1 MDWKK
6 NLNLYGLP
14 DKVIIILVA
23 LVFLSSVAEMIGI
36 GMFLPI
42 FEFINSQAEPGGNV
56 DPDGVLHYIN
66 AFLIQFGVDPSF
78 VILLLI
84 TFTMFLVS
92 KIIMYVVSYTKAYY
106 LGKITR
112 DMRNKLLKKYLSASS
127 KYYDRVDMGHFVN
140 SNISELG
147 PAVTGV
153 MTPINLIVTSFS
165 AIGSIALLF
174 ILSYQLTIAS
184 VIIIVL
190 SMVYPYR
197 WVKATTGAGK
207 KNSRFNSKTTS
218 FLLGRLRSPRL
229 VRLSGTADSEMH
241 EYSYLTEK
249 QRQLML
255 IVHVL
260 KARVNLVLEPVVIG
274 ISLVMLYFSMMVL
287 KLELSVVILFMA
299 VTVRIVP
306 IINSLVGQVQGY
318 NKSKGPILF
327 INNLLADLDSD
338 RDFSMDINQ
347 SSKYVDKFRDIES
360 IDLNKIFYK
369 YSEDESFALN
379 NVSFSIKKSSITAI
393 IGPSGSGKSTLVD
406 IISGYRHPTSGKLLI
421 NKIVSDN
428 FGSSLLSSLISY
440 VPQEP
445 QIFDGT
451 IYSHISYGLSNTTIE
466 KVKNAAILSGAY
478 EFIKNLPDE
487 FNTLMIDNGSN
498 FSGGQKRK
506 IDIAR
511 SLMKDTPILILD
523 EPTSGLDLFSEK
535 DFIKIM
541 NNIRQNTNK
550 IIIIISH
557 QPRVVINADQIIIL
571 ENGSV
576 IGCGTHTSLLS
587 TNNWYRKMTSDSYL

>member
-1 MDWKK
+1 
-6 NLNLYGLP
+6 
-14 DKVIIILVA
+14 
-23 LVFLSSVAEMIGI
+23 
-36 GMFLPI
+36 
-42 FEFINSQAEPGGNV
+42 
-56 DPDGVLHYIN
+56 
-66 AFLIQFGVDPSF
+66 
-78 VILLLI
+78 
-84 TFTMFLVS
+84 
-92 KIIMYVVSYTKAYY
+92 
-106 LGKITR
+106 
-112 DMRNKLLKKYLSASS
+112 
-127 KYYDRVDMGHFVN
+127 
-140 SNISELG
+140 
-147 PAVTGV
+147 
-153 MTPINLIVTSFS
+153 
-165 AIGSIALLF
+165 
-174 ILSYQLTIAS
+174 
-184 VIIIVL
+184 
-190 SMVYPYR
+190 
-197 WVKATTGAGK
+197 
-207 KNSRFNSKTTS
+207 
-218 FLLGRLRSPRL
+218 
-229 VRLSGTADSEMH
+229 
-241 EYSYLTEK
+241 
-249 QRQLML
+249 
-255 IVHVL
+255 
-260 KARVNLVLEPVVIG
+260 
-274 ISLVMLYFSMMVL
+274 
-287 KLELSVVILFMA
+287 MA

>member
-1 MDWKK
+1 
-6 NLNLYGLP
+6 
-14 DKVIIILVA
+14 
-23 LVFLSSVAEMIGI
+23 
-36 GMFLPI
+36 
-42 FEFINSQAEPGGNV
+42 
-56 DPDGVLHYIN
+56 
-66 AFLIQFGVDPSF
+66 
-78 VILLLI
+78 
-84 TFTMFLVS
+84 
-92 KIIMYVVSYTKAYY
+92 
-106 LGKITR
+106 
-112 DMRNKLLKKYLSASS
+112 
-127 KYYDRVDMGHFVN
+127 
-140 SNISELG
+140 
-147 PAVTGV
+147 
-153 MTPINLIVTSFS
+153 
-165 AIGSIALLF
+165 
-174 ILSYQLTIAS
+174 
-184 VIIIVL
+184 
-190 SMVYPYR
+190 
-197 WVKATTGAGK
+197 
-207 KNSRFNSKTTS
+207 
-218 FLLGRLRSPRL
+218 
-229 VRLSGTADSEMH
+229 
-241 EYSYLTEK
+241 
-249 QRQLML
+249 
-255 IVHVL
+255 
-260 KARVNLVLEPVVIG
+260 
-274 ISLVMLYFSMMVL
+274 
-287 KLELSVVILFMA
+287 MA
-299 VTVRIVP
+299 VTMRIVP

-318 NKSKGPILF
+318 NKTKGPISF

-347 SSKYVDKFRDIES
+347 SPQYVDKFRDIES
-360 IDLNKIFYK
+360 IELNKIFYK

-440 VPQEP
+440 VPQDP

-478 EFIKNLPDE
+478 EFIKNLPDK
-487 FNTLMIDNGSN
+487 FNTLIIDNGSN
-498 FSGGQKRK
+498 FSGGQKQK

-511 SLMKDTPILILD
+511 ALMKDTPILILD

-535 DFIKIM
+535 DFIKII

-571 ENGSV
+571 ENGSI

>member
-14 DKVIIILVA
+14 DKVIIFLIT
-23 LVFLSSVAEMIGI
+23 LVFFSSFAEIIGI

-42 FEFINSQAEPGGNV
+42 FEFINSQAEPGGSV
-56 DPDGVLHYIN
+56 DPNGVLNYIN
-66 AFLIQFGVDPSF
+66 AFLIQFGVEPSF

-84 TFTMFLVS
+84 TFSMFLVS
-92 KIIMYVVSYTKAYY
+92 KVILYVVSYIKAYY

-112 DMRNKLLKKYLSASS
+112 DMRDNLLKKYLSASS
-127 KYYDRVDMGHFVN
+127 KYYDRVDIGDFVN

-153 MTPINLIVTSFS
+153 MTPINLIVTAFS

-184 VIIIVL
+184 VIIIVF
-190 SMVYPYR
+190 SMLYPYR

-229 VRLSGTADSEMH
+229 VRLSGTADSEMQ
-241 EYSYLTEK
+241 EYSFLTEK
-249 QRQLML
+249 QRQLTL

-274 ISLVMLYFSMMVL
+274 ISLVMLYFSMFVL

-306 IINSLVGQVQGY
+306 IINSLVGQIQGY
-318 NKSKGPILF
+318 NKTKGPILF
-327 INNLLADLDSD
+327 INNLLADLDSN
-338 RDFSMDINQ
+338 RDFSMNINQ
-347 SSKYVDKFRDIES
+347 SSKYDDKFRDIES
-360 IDLNKIFYK
+360 IELDKIFYK
-369 YSEDESFALN
+369 YSEGGSFALS
-379 NVSFSIKKSSITAI
+379 NVSFSIKESSINAI

-406 IISGYRHPTSGKLLI
+406 VISGYRHPTSGKLLI

-428 FGSSLLSSLISY
+428 FGSSLLPSLISY
-440 VPQEP
+440 VPQDP

-478 EFIKNLPDE
+478 EFIKNLPDK
-487 FNTLMIDNGSN
+487 FNTLIIDNGSN
-498 FSGGQKRK
+498 FSGGQKQK

-511 SLMKDTPILILD
+511 ALLKDTPILILD

-535 DFIKIM
+535 DLFKIIS
-541 NNIRQNTNK
+541 NIRQNTNK

-557 QPRVVINADQIIIL
+557 QPRAVINADQIIIL
-571 ENGSV
+571 ENGSI

-587 TNNWYRKMTSDSYL
+587 TNSWYRKLTSGS

>member
-14 DKVIIILVA
+14 DKVIIFLIT
-23 LVFLSSVAEMIGI
+23 LVFFSSFAEIIGI

-42 FEFINSQAEPGGNV
+42 FEFINSQAKPGGTV
-56 DPDGVLHYIN
+56 DPNGVLNYIN
-66 AFLIQFGVDPSF
+66 AFLIQFGVEPSF
-78 VILLLI
+78 LILLLI
-84 TFTMFLVS
+84 TFSMFLVS
-92 KIIMYVVSYTKAYY
+92 KVILYVVSYIKAYY
-106 LGKITR
+106 LGKIIR
-112 DMRNKLLKKYLSASS
+112 DMRDNLLKKYLSASS
-127 KYYDRVDMGHFVN
+127 KYYDRVDIGDFVN

-153 MTPINLIVTSFS
+153 MTPINLIVTAFS

-184 VIIIVL
+184 VIIIVF
-190 SMVYPYR
+190 SMLYPYR

-229 VRLSGTADSEMH
+229 VRLSGTADSEMQ
-241 EYSYLTEK
+241 EYSFLTEK
-249 QRQLML
+249 QRQLTL
-255 IVHVL
+255 IVHLL
-260 KARVNLVLEPVVIG
+260 KARVNLVLEPLVIG
-274 ISLVMLYFSMMVL
+274 VSLVMLYFSMFVL

-318 NKSKGPILF
+318 NKTRGPILF
-327 INNLLADLDSD
+327 INNLLADLDSN

-347 SSKYVDKFRDIES
+347 SSKYDNKFRDIES
-360 IDLNKIFYK
+360 IELDKIFYK
-369 YSEDESFALN
+369 YSEGDSFALSN
-379 NVSFSIKKSSITAI
+379 ISFSIKKSSITAI

-406 IISGYRHPTSGKLLI
+406 IISGYRHPNSGKLLI

-428 FGSSLLSSLISY
+428 FGSSLLLSLISY
-440 VPQEP
+440 VPQDP

-451 IYSHISYGLSNTTIE
+451 IYSHISYGLSNTSIE

-478 EFIKNLPDE
+478 EFIKNLPDK
-487 FNTLMIDNGSN
+487 FNTLIIDNGSN
-498 FSGGQKRK
+498 FSGGQKQK

-511 SLMKDTPILILD
+511 ALMKDTPMLILD

-535 DFIKIM
+535 DFIKII

-557 QPRVVINADQIIIL
+557 QARVVINADQIIIL

-576 IGCGTHTSLLS
+576 IGCGTHKSLLS
-587 TNNWYRKMTSDSYL
+587 TNNWYRKMTSDS

>member
-14 DKVIIILVA
+14 DKVIISLVA
-23 LVFLSSVAEMIGI
+23 LVFFSSFAEIIGI

-42 FEFINSQAEPGGNV
+42 FEFINSQAEPGGTI
-56 DPDGVLHYIN
+56 DPNGVLNYIN
-66 AFLIQFGVDPSF
+66 TFIIQFGVEPSF

-84 TFTMFLVS
+84 TFTMFVVS
-92 KIIMYVVSYTKAYY
+92 KVILYVVSYIKAYY

-112 DMRNKLLKKYLSASS
+112 DMRDKLLKKYLSASS
-127 KYYDRVDMGHFVN
+127 KYYDRVDIGHFVN

-153 MTPINLIVTSFS
+153 MTPINLIVTAFS

-184 VIIIVL
+184 VIIIVF
-190 SMVYPYR
+190 SMLYPYR
-197 WVKATTGAGK
+197 WVKATTGAGI

-229 VRLSGTADSEMH
+229 VRLSATTDSEMQ

-249 QRQLML
+249 QRQLTL

-274 ISLVMLYFSMMVL
+274 ISLVMLYFSMIVL

-318 NKSKGPILF
+318 KKTRGPILF
-327 INNLLADLDSD
+327 INNLLADLDSN
-338 RDFSMDINQ
+338 RDFSMDIDQ
-347 SSKYVDKFRDIES
+347 SSKYDDKFRDIEL
-360 IDLNKIFYK
+360 IELDKIFYQ

-379 NVSFSIKKSSITAI
+379 NVSFSINKSSINAI

-428 FGSSLLSSLISY
+428 FGSSLLPSLISY
-440 VPQEP
+440 VPQDP
-445 QIFDGT
+445 QIFDGS
-451 IYSHISYGLSNTTIE
+451 IYSHISYGLSNTSIE

-478 EFIKNLPDE
+478 EFIKNLPDK
-487 FNTLMIDNGSN
+487 FNTLIIDNGSN
-498 FSGGQKRK
+498 FSGGQKQK

-511 SLMKDTPILILD
+511 ALMKDTPILILD

-535 DFIKIM
+535 DLFKII

-557 QPRVVINADQIIIL
+557 QPRAVINADQIIIL
-571 ENGSV
+571 ENGSI

-587 TNNWYRKMTSDSYL
+587 TNSWYRKLTSGS

>member
-42 FEFINSQAEPGGNV
+42 FEFINSQAESGGNV
-56 DPDGVLHYIN
+56 DLDGVLHYIN

-127 KYYDRVDMGHFVN
+127 NYYDRVDMGHFVN

-147 PAVTGV
+147 PAITGV
-153 MTPINLIVTSFS
+153 MTPINLIVTAFS

-184 VIIIVL
+184 VILIVL
-190 SMVYPYR
+190 SMIFPYR

-207 KNSRFNSKTTS
+207 KNSRFNSRTTS

-229 VRLSGTADSEMH
+229 VRLSGTADSEIH
-241 EYSYLTEK
+241 EYSCLTEK
-249 QRQLML
+249 QRELTL
-255 IVHVL
+255 IVHLL
-260 KARVNLVLEPVVIG
+260 KARVNLVLEPLVIG
-274 ISLVMLYFSMMVL
+274 ISLVMLYFSMIVL
-287 KLELSVVILFMA
+287 KLEISVVILFMA

-318 NKSKGPILF
+318 NKTRGPISF
-327 INNLLADLDSD
+327 INDLLADLDSN

-347 SSKYVDKFRDIES
+347 SSKDVDKFRDIES
-360 IDLNKIFYK
+360 IELYKIFYK
-369 YSEDESFALN
+369 YSEDEPFALN
-379 NVSFSIKKSSITAI
+379 NVLFSIKKSSITAI

-406 IISGYRHPTSGKLLI
+406 IISGYRHPTSGQLLI

-440 VPQEP
+440 VPQDP

-466 KVKNAAILSGAY
+466 KVKDAAILSGAY
-478 EFIKNLPDE
+478 EFIKNLPNK

-498 FSGGQKRK
+498 FSGGQKQK

-511 SLMKDTPILILD
+511 ALMKDTPILILD

-535 DFIKIM
+535 DFIKII
-541 NNIRQNTNK
+541 NNIRKNTNK
-550 IIIIISH
+550 IILIISH

-571 ENGSV
+571 ENGSI

-587 TNNWYRKMTSDSYL
+587 TNNWYRKMTSSSYL

>member
-1 MDWKK
+1 MIWKK

-14 DKVIIILVA
+14 DKVIIILVT
-23 LVFLSSVAEMIGI
+23 LVFLSSLTEMIGI

-42 FEFINSQAEPGGNV
+42 FEFINSQAEPGGSV
-56 DPDGVLHYIN
+56 DPNGVLNYIN
-66 AFLIQFGVDPSF
+66 SFLIQLGVNPSF
-78 VILLLI
+78 AILLLI

-92 KIIMYVVSYTKAYY
+92 KIIMYGVSYIKAYY

-112 DMRNKLLKKYLSASS
+112 DMRDKLLKKYLSASS
-127 KYYDRVDMGHFVN
+127 KYYDRVDIGDFVN

-153 MTPINLIVTSFS
+153 MTPINLIVSAFS
-165 AIGSIALLF
+165 ALGSIALLF

-184 VIIIVL
+184 VIIIVF
-190 SMVYPYR
+190 SMLYPYR
-197 WVKATTGAGK
+197 WVKATTGAGIK
-207 KNSRFNSKTTS
+207 SSRFNSKTTS
-218 FLLGRLRSPRL
+218 FLLSRLRSPRL
-229 VRLSGTADSEMH
+229 VRLSGTADSEMQ
-241 EYSYLTEK
+241 EYSFLTEK
-249 QRQLML
+249 QRQLIL
-255 IVHVL
+255 IVHLL

-274 ISLVMLYFSMMVL
+274 ISLVMLYFSMFIL

-306 IINSLVGQVQGY
+306 IINTLVSQVQGY
-318 NKSKGPILF
+318 NKTKGPIMF
-327 INNLLADLDSD
+327 INNLLADLDSN

-347 SSKYVDKFRDIES
+347 SSKYDDKFRDIES
-360 IDLNKIFYK
+360 IELDKIFYK
-369 YSEDESFALN
+369 YSEGNSFALS
-379 NVSFSIKKSSITAI
+379 NVSFSMKESSINAI

-406 IISGYRHPTSGKLLI
+406 IISGYRHPNSGKLLI

-428 FGSSLLSSLISY
+428 FGSSLLPSLISY
-440 VPQEP
+440 VPQDP
-445 QIFDGT
+445 QIFDGS
-451 IYSHISYGLSNTTIE
+451 IYSHISYGLSNTSIK

-478 EFIKNLPDE
+478 EFIKNLPDK
-487 FNTLMIDNGSN
+487 FNTLIIDNGSN
-498 FSGGQKRK
+498 FSGGQKQK

-511 SLMKDTPILILD
+511 ALMKDTPILILD

-535 DFIKIM
+535 DLFKII

-557 QPRVVINADQIIIL
+557 QPRAVINADQIIIL
-571 ENGSV
+571 ENGSI

-587 TNNWYRKMTSDSYL
+587 INSWYRKLTSGS